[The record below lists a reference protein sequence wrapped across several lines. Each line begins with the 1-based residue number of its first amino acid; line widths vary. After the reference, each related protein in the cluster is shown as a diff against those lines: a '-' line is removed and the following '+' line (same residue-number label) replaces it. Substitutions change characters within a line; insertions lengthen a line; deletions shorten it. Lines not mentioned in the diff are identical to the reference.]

1 MMAVNINVKS
11 DIDKVMRK
19 LADEA
24 RKQVPFATA
33 LAITRTAKAV
43 EQDLRGELGSKFD
56 RPTPYVAKGTFSTSA
71 KKTDLTAWVGMRDQA
86 RRGASPAQY
95 VKESFG
101 GGARGLKPYEK
112 VLKSMGVLPEGMRT
126 IPGAGI
132 KLDRNGNPPR
142 RVLAEIIG
150 AIRSRKNIYKG
161 RGSGRGLHAEIGYV
175 VVTPGRK
182 TPRTAHLDPGIW
194 RRTNHLGKDERY
206 IVPVLLF
213 VEEATYRQVI
223 DLAKVSGKTIKRV
236 FRAEFNRALERA
248 MRTAR

>member
-11 DIDKVMRK
+11 DIDKVVRR

-86 RRGASPAQY
+86 RRGGSPAQY
-95 VKESFG
+95 VREQFG
-101 GGARGLKPYEK
+101 GGVRGQKPFERA
-112 VLKSMGVLPEGMRT
+112 LSAMGALPEGWRAM
-126 IPGAGI
+126 PAAGI
-132 KLDRNGNPPR
+132 KTDRYGNPDRRTITEVLGALKR
-142 RVLAEIIG
+142 RVSVFA
-150 AIRSRKNIYKG
+150 G
-161 RGSGRGLHAEIGYV
+161 RGKRMAQVGYFV
-175 VVTPGRK
+175 VREGDSN
-182 TPRTAHLDPGIW
+182 PRVRHLSPGIW
-194 RRTNHLGKDERY
+194 RRIARGKERAT
-206 IVPVLLF
+206 VPVF
-213 VEEATYRQVI
+213 IFTTSASYQRRI
-223 DLAKVSGKTIKRV
+223 DLPRITGKTVQRV
-236 FRAEFNRALERA
+236 FRAEFNRAIERA